1 MPNHL
6 PMNGTVPQGRTLTLA
21 SGSPR
26 RRRLIEAIDM
36 PIRIVGSGNDEPL
49 PYSVESPQAYVQ
61 RLALIKARHGLAQA
75 QAELAL
81 GADTSVVIDRYIL
94 GKPTDAAEAT
104 RMLRRLRG
112 RSHSVVTGIAL
123 ADAATGVELT
133 LAKVSRVHMR
143 EYTDEEIAAYVES
156 GEPFDKAGAYAVQD
170 RRFKPA
176 SRIYGCY
183 RNTVG
188 LPLCDVLT
196 LLERIGT
203 PATFKQGWTAPR
215 GCPDC
220 DRWHSIT
227 SREAEVN
234 RL

>member
-1 MPNHL
+1 
-6 PMNGTVPQGRTLTLA
+6 MNGTVPQGRTLTLA

-133 LAKVSRVHMR
+133 SAKVSRVHMR

-170 RRFKPA
+170 DKFRPA
-176 SRIYGCY
+176 ERIEGCY
-183 RNTVG
+183 LNTVG
-188 LPLCDVLT
+188 LPLCDLLT
-196 LLERIGT
+196 LLKRIGA
-203 PATFKQGWTAPR
+203 PVTFRKDYVIPP

-220 DRWHSIT
+220 DYWKVIT
-227 SREAEVN
+227 DGLQEVN